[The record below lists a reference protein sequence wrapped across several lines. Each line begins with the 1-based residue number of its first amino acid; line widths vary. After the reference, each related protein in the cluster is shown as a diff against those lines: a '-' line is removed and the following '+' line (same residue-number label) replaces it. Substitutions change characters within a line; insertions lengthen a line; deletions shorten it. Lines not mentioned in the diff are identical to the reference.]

1 MEIDIETK
9 IEHWR
14 LKAELFLKN
23 NTQCFIKTLDHSYH
37 SADILLVGE
46 DTILIYDFIKKEK
59 FKVYWIDITLFSEY
73 KEVREKG
80 VEKDG

>member
-1 MEIDIETK
+1 MNIDINTK

-14 LKAELFLKN
+14 IKAELFLKN

-46 DTILIYDFIKKEK
+46 DTILIYDFIKRKN

-73 KEVREKG
+73 VEVRK
-80 VEKDG
+80 

>member
-1 MEIDIETK
+1 MTIDIETK

-23 NTQCFIKTLDHSYH
+23 NTKCFIKTFDDAYH

-46 DTILIYDFIKKEK
+46 DTILIYDFIKEQK
-59 FKVYWIDITLFSEY
+59 FKIYWVDISLFSEY
-73 KEVREKG
+73 
-80 VEKDG
+80 VESGK